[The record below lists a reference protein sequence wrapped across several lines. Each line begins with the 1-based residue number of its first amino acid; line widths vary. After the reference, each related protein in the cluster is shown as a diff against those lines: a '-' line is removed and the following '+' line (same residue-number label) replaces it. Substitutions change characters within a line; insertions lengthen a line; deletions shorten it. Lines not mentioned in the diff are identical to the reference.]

1 MVAVFSPLLTL
12 VLLGALITLS
22 VIDARRFILP
32 DRITLP
38 LIAGGV
44 VAAAVLG
51 GTVWLHALGGI
62 VGYSAL
68 VLIEKSYERAR
79 GRPGLGRGDAKLFA
93 AGGAWCGALAVP
105 AILLFSSLAALV
117 FALTLKYV
125 FRKDV
130 TGDSMIA
137 FGPFLAFG
145 IGLVWVLQQTGL
157 SGPAGF

>member
-1 MVAVFSPLLTL
+1 MSGRAGVPGSAAGTPSC
-12 VLLGALITLS
+12 S
-22 VIDARRFILP
+22 R
-32 DRITLP
+32 
-38 LIAGGV
+38 AGGR
-44 VAAAVLG
+44 G
-51 GTVWLHALGGI
+51 G
-62 VGYSAL
+62 
-68 VLIEKSYERAR
+68 
-79 GRPGLGRGDAKLFA
+79 
-93 AGGAWCGALAVP
+93 GALALP